1 MRDRVSGEQTAT
13 GRGASDKAGRGRT
26 RVFSISGRPD
36 PRRRLIQRRADPRLD
51 LYFGL
56 LTMPWS
62 GFFGVLAVFY
72 FAFNVAFA
80 LLYLVTGDGIGNA
93 RPGVFA
99 DAFFFSV
106 QTMATIGY
114 GQMYPQSLAAN
125 LLVCLEV
132 LLGMSG
138 LALATGV
145 IFARFSRPSARVLFS
160 HVAVIAPH
168 NGVPTL
174 MFRAANQRRKNQ
186 ILEAQVS
193 VALLRDEET
202 GEGITMRRFHDL
214 PLVRARTPMF
224 SLTWMVMHP
233 IDEKSPLHGATTETL
248 GAQSAEIVVALVG
261 LDTTVSQTV
270 QARYSYFASEIFWN
284 RRFADIISRGEDGS
298 RIIDYGRFHDL
309 AELAAD
315 AKPSAAAAARG
326 RD

>member
-1 MRDRVSGEQTAT
+1 M
-13 GRGASDKAGRGRT
+13 GRGASDKAGRGRA

-36 PRRRLIQRRADPRLD
+36 PRGRRIRRGGDPHLD

-72 FAFNVAFA
+72 FAFNVVFA
-80 LLYLVTGDGIGNA
+80 LLYLATGDGIGNA
-93 RPGVFA
+93 RPGAFA

-125 LLVCLEV
+125 LLVCFEV
-132 LLGMSG
+132 LFGMSG

-145 IFARFSRPSARVLFS
+145 IFARFSRPTARVLFS
-160 HVAVIAPH
+160 HVAIIAPH

-174 MFRAANQRRKNQ
+174 MFRAANQRRNQ

-193 VALLRDEET
+193 VALLRDEDT
-202 GEGITMRRFHDL
+202 GEGMAMRRFHDL

-233 IDEKSPLHGATTETL
+233 IDENSPLHGATTETL
-248 GAQSAEIVVALVG
+248 AAQSAEIVVALIG
-261 LDTTVSQTV
+261 LDATVSQTV
-270 QARYSYFASEIFWN
+270 QARYSYFASEIVWN
-284 RRFADIISRGEDGS
+284 RRFADIISRGADGS

-309 AELAAD
+309 AELGVNAR
-315 AKPSAAAAARG
+315 PSAAAAERG

>member
-1 MRDRVSGEQTAT
+1 VASAARRRCAGNCNSLAL
-13 GRGASDKAGRGRT
+13 GASDKARRGQA

-36 PRRRLIQRRADPRLD
+36 PRGRRIERRGDSHLD

-72 FAFNVAFA
+72 FAFNVVFA

-114 GQMYPQSLAAN
+114 GQMYPQSLTAN
-125 LLVCLEV
+125 LLVCFEV

-145 IFARFSRPSARVLFS
+145 IFARFSRPTARVLFS
-160 HVAVIAPH
+160 HVAVIVPH

-174 MFRAANQRRKNQ
+174 MFRAANQRRNQ

-193 VALLRDEET
+193 VALLRDEDT
-202 GEGITMRRFHDL
+202 GEGISMRRFHDL

-224 SLTWMVMHP
+224 SLTWTVMHP

-248 GAQSAEIVVALVG
+248 AAQSAEIAVALIG
-261 LDTTVSQTV
+261 LDATVSQTV

-284 RRFADIISRGEDGS
+284 RRFADIISRGADGS
-298 RIIDYGRFHDL
+298 RVIDYGRFHDL
-309 AELAAD
+309 AELG
-315 AKPSAAAAARG
+315 K
-326 RD
+326 

>member
-1 MRDRVSGEQTAT
+1 M
-13 GRGASDKAGRGRT
+13 GRRAGDKALRGRT
-26 RVFSISGRPD
+26 RVFSVTGRTR
-36 PRRRLIQRRADPRLD
+36 PRGGRQRRHTDAGFD

-62 GFFGVLAVFY
+62 GFFGLLALFY
-72 FAFNVAFA
+72 FVFNVAFA

-125 LLVCLEV
+125 LLVCFEV

-145 IFARFSRPSARVLFS
+145 IFARFSRPTARVLFS
-160 HVAVIAPH
+160 QMAVIAPYD
-168 NGVPTL
+168 GVPTL
-174 MFRAANQRRKNQ
+174 MFRAANQRRNQ

-202 GEGITMRRFHDL
+202 GEGTVMRRFHDL
-214 PLVRARTPMF
+214 PLMRARTPMF
-224 SLTWMVMHP
+224 SLTWTVMHP
-233 IDEKSPLHGATTETL
+233 IDEKSPLYGVTTETL
-248 GAQSAEIVVALVG
+248 AAENAEIVVALIG
-261 LDTTVSQTV
+261 LDATVSQTV
-270 QARYSYFASEIFWN
+270 QARHSYFASEIVWN

-298 RIIDYGRFHDL
+298 RIIDYRRFHDL
-309 AELAAD
+309 AEL
-315 AKPSAAAAARG
+315 G
-326 RD
+326 E